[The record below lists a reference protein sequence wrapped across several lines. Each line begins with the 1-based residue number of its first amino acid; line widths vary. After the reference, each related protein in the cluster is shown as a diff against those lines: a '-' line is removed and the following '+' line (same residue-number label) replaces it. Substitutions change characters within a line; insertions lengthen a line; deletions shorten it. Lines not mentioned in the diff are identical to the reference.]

1 MQVEFSAMSR
11 GARVW
16 LSQAIAVFAVLSVS
30 LASVPASAATLDQ
43 VKATG
48 HIKFGYFADARPFT
62 QRADNGAVDGYSAA
76 LCKLI
81 AEQVKTQLAL
91 SDLTVDWVP
100 VTGDS
105 DLRQVQPGSIDVLC
119 TPISATLTRR
129 RDVAFSIPVF
139 PGGVRALLRADT
151 AAQLRQA
158 LAENPNAHP
167 VWRGS
172 PAAKVLGKK
181 TFAVVSGT
189 TAESWVTSR
198 ISTLQIDSKIVS
210 VADYP
215 SALQQ
220 LRDGKVDG
228 VFGDGAIML
237 GLVDEAS
244 RQDFVLLGRLFT
256 REALALAVPR
266 GDEDFRLLV
275 DRTLGQAYGTNAF
288 QTLYTKWFGE
298 FKDTTRTFF
307 LWNTPTP

>member
-1 MQVEFSAMSR
+1 MQVEFSAISR

-43 VKATG
+43 IKATG

-62 QRADNGAVDGYSAA
+62 QRTDNGAVDGYSAA

-119 TPISATLTRR
+119 TPISATLTHR

-189 TAESWVTSR
+189 TAETWVTSR

-210 VADYP
+210 VAVS

-228 VFGDGAIML
+228 VSAMEPSCWAS
-237 GLVDEAS
+237 DEAS

-256 REALALAVPR
+256 RESLALALPR

-298 FKDTTRTFF
+298 FKDTTRAFF